1 MWSGKSVWD
10 GQVGCGHLRV
20 GDRQRFE
27 TLELLAKSYS
37 AAALQTYNFSPEDI
51 SRMFLTMIELWIAL
65 DKLLVTSQIPMLTD
79 YSPEILTSFFVIP
92 STSCDIC
99 RIASHHAG
107 AKSHDLSHF
116 QLFSSCLQPSAHM
129 CMYPMRP
136 FGFPASLGRPSGKSD
151 VRLHQVGKRLN
162 RSKTIK
168 HIKTN
173 HMQAQ
178 DQVRR
183 QSQEKTVEL
192 A

>member
-1 MWSGKSVWD
+1 
-10 GQVGCGHLRV
+10 
-20 GDRQRFE
+20 
-27 TLELLAKSYS
+27 
-37 AAALQTYNFSPEDI
+37 
-51 SRMFLTMIELWIAL
+51 
-65 DKLLVTSQIPMLTD
+65 
-79 YSPEILTSFFVIP
+79 
-92 STSCDIC
+92 
-99 RIASHHAG
+99 
-107 AKSHDLSHF
+107 
-116 QLFSSCLQPSAHM
+116 M

-151 VRLHQVGKRLN
+151 VHLHQVGKRLN